1 MRSGRTGPLGPSDF
15 GVDRFTV
22 PAVLDRR
29 AQQYPDRVMMSIAGT
44 EVTFEQM
51 RQRSCAAANV
61 LADLG
66 VGRGDCVA
74 LFTATC
80 PEWIYFWLGT
90 ARIGAVSAAV
100 NAANKGDFLLHTL
113 RLSQAKVIFTDAERR
128 PRVEEVA
135 GRLNTVT
142 SIVVQ
147 GDSLN
152 EALSCGADRPLADGA
167 GVPGELGSA
176 GSLFFTSGTTGP
188 SKAVVTTWHYLFSVA
203 ATVASAWEFGRAEVL
218 WTAMPLFHLS
228 AAPSVL
234 APMLVGGTTVLAGA
248 FHPGEV
254 WDDVRAHGAIGFA
267 GAGAMVSMLQN
278 LPADPRDAE
287 LPLRFISAAPIA
299 ANSYHAI
306 EKRYSCRIVTM
317 YGMTEAFP
325 IAVQG
330 VSDDAVPG
338 TSGRPNP
345 NFDVRI
351 VDGDGTALPAG
362 TVGEITCRPRYPHV
376 MSEGYVTQGTDDQ
389 TRGLQVDSHQEWFRT
404 GDLGR
409 FDLDQCG
416 EPHLTYVDRVK
427 DSLRRRG
434 ENVSSVEVE
443 TVVMGHPAV
452 LEAAA
457 VGVPSNL
464 GEDDILLVV
473 TLHPGAELD
482 CAELLDFCA
491 ARMPYFCVPR
501 FVETVDEIPK
511 NGIGRIRKDLLRTRG
526 LSAGAWDR
534 EKHGYI
540 VSR

>member
-1 MRSGRTGPLGPSDF
+1 VHPARSAPLGPSDF

-29 AQQYPDRVMMSIAGT
+29 AEQYPDRVMMSIAGT
-44 EVTFEQM
+44 EVTFAQM
-51 RQRSCAAANV
+51 RQRSVAAAT
-61 LADLG
+61 LLTELG
-66 VGRGDCVA
+66 VGRGDGVA

-80 PEWIYFWLGT
+80 PEWVYFWLGA

-100 NAANKGDFLLHTL
+100 NAANKGEFLLHTL
-113 RLSQAKVIFTDAERR
+113 RLSRAKVILTDPERR
-128 PRVEEVA
+128 PRVDEIA
-135 GRLNTVT
+135 DGLDTVT
-142 SIVVQ
+142 SVVVQ
-147 GDSLN
+147 DDSLRDGL
-152 EALSCGADRPLADGA
+152 ERGAAGA
-167 GVPGELGSA
+167 VPDACAPPDEV
-176 GSLFFTSGTTGP
+176 GSLFYTSGTTGP
-188 SKAVVTTWHYLFSVA
+188 SKAVATTWHYLFSVA
-203 ATVASAWEFGRAEVL
+203 ATVASAWQFGAGEVL

-234 APMLVGGTTVLAGA
+234 APMLVGGTTVLAQA
-248 FHPGEV
+248 FHPVQV

-278 LPADPRDAE
+278 LPADSRDAK
-287 LPLRFISAAPIA
+287 LPLRFISAAPID
-299 ANSYHAI
+299 ANSFHEI
-306 EKRYSCRIVTM
+306 EERYGCRIVTM

-325 IAVQG
+325 IAVKTVADEG
-330 VSDDAVPG
+330 VPG

-351 VDGDGTALPAG
+351 VDEDGAPLPAG
-362 TVGEITCRPRYPHV
+362 AVGEITCRPRYPHV
-376 MSEGYVTQGTDDQ
+376 MSEGYVGEA
-389 TRGLQVDSHQEWFRT
+389 SHVEPHPEWFRT

-409 FDLDQCG
+409 LDADQN
-416 EPHLTYVDRVK
+416 LTYVDRRK

-443 TVVMGHPAV
+443 AVVLRHPAV
-452 LEAAA
+452 AEAAA
-457 VGVPSNL
+457 VGVPSDL

-473 TLHPGAELD
+473 AVRPEAVLD

-501 FVETVDEIPK
+501 FVETVNELPK
-511 NGIGRIRKDLLRTRG
+511 NLIGRVRKDLLRARG
-526 LSAGAWDR
+526 LNPGVWDR
-534 EKHGYI
+534 ESYGYI